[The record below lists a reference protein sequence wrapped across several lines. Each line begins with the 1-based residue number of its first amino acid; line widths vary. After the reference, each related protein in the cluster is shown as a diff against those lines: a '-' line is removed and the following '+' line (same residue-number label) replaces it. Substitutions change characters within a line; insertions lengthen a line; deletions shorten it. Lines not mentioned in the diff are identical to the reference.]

1 LRTATDCFSLFPS
14 RLAISC
20 ALLALFRAARTVIIC
35 LRVGAGLARLFAF
48 FDRLL
53 EAMQNMQRGNN

>member
-1 LRTATDCFSLFPS
+1 LRTATDNFNLLPS

-20 ALLALFRAARTVIIC
+20 ALLALFRAACTVIIC

-53 EAMQNMQRGNN
+53 EAMQNMQ

>member
-1 LRTATDCFSLFPS
+1 M
-14 RLAISC
+14 SC

-35 LRVGAGLARLFAF
+35 LRVGAGLARLLDF

-53 EAMQNMQRGNN
+53 EAMPNMQ

>member
-1 LRTATDCFSLFPS
+1 MTDSFSLFPS

-20 ALLALFRAARTVIIC
+20 ALLALFNDARNVIIC

-53 EAMQNMQRGNN
+53 EAMQNMQ

>member
-1 LRTATDCFSLFPS
+1 LRTATDNFSLFPS

-20 ALLALFRAARTVIIC
+20 ALLALFKAARTVIIC
-35 LRVGAGLARLFAF
+35 FGVGAGLARLFAF

-53 EAMQNMQRGNN
+53 EAMQNLQ

>member
-1 LRTATDCFSLFPS
+1 LRTAIDNFSLFPS

-20 ALLALFRAARTVIIC
+20 EFLALFRAARNVIIC

-48 FDRLL
+48 FDRCL
-53 EAMQNMQRGNN
+53 EAMQNMQGGNN

>member
-1 LRTATDCFSLFPS
+1 
-14 RLAISC
+14 
-20 ALLALFRAARTVIIC
+20 VIIC

-53 EAMQNMQRGNN
+53 EAMQNMQ